1 MFSLEAMVFLLI
13 LLILCGIGL
22 LKFSSYWLPVFK
34 ALYNTLLEL
43 VDFFCSTDFKS
54 LTAEENAAPKAKEPL
69 TKSNFLYRFAIPLT
83 LTVSFAVLFLLVK
96 ELNTVIMQN
105 QAQGDALA
113 PIVISVGVVI
123 LLGFLVIMAF
133 EQSEKNPRRK
143 FWLRLMVTLA
153 LEVGVVFDLHLLL
166 SGYFFQ
172 NARTGKSLVAA
183 LLFIPCFIQ
192 SGFKTQ
198 RNWQAWQQVK
208 YPELFAPAEQNQQ
221 EAQP

>member
-13 LLILCGIGL
+13 LLVLCGIGL
-22 LKFSSYWLPVFK
+22 LKFSAYWLPVFK

-43 VDFFCSTDFKS
+43 VDFFCSTDFKT
-54 LTAEENAAPKAKEPL
+54 LTAEANAAPKAKEPL
-69 TKSNFLYRFAIPLT
+69 TKSSFLYRFAIPLT
-83 LTVSFAVLFLLVK
+83 LVFSFAVLFLLVRG
-96 ELNTVIMQN
+96 LNTIIMQN
-105 QAQGDALA
+105 RALA
-113 PIVISVGVVI
+113 PIVISVGVII
-123 LLGFLVIMAF
+123 LLGFLVVMAF

-153 LEVGVVFDLHLLL
+153 LEVGVVFDLHLLM

-208 YPELFAPAEQNQQ
+208 YPELFAAAEQNQQ